1 MDKLNNLLV
10 NGCSFLNHRHT
21 SEIDLYLSPAEL
33 VKEHGG
39 FKHMDNFARGGRGN
53 DRILSTTI
61 THFEMFPE
69 RKKDTFVLIGW
80 SSALRMDYP
89 TRSNFKPMPPYDETW
104 GTIKMAM
111 PEFIDSF
118 EKSKAMKQ
126 PIDYECWEVQRWYQ
140 NTLGLQ
146 NYLKLNNIRYV
157 MYNALQPALKVSR
170 RKKQDHNFLRKAVD
184 QDRFFRLSY
193 SQYQYCA
200 NPDTP
205 GEFISAND
213 HHPNEIGHRSWAKE
227 VIDFID
233 QNRLYEN

>member
-1 MDKLNNLLV
+1 MDKLKNLLV

-21 SEIDLYLSPAEL
+21 DEIDLYLSPAEL
-33 VKEHGG
+33 VKAHGG
-39 FKHMDNFARGGRGN
+39 FEHMDNFARGGRGN

-89 TRSNFKPMPPYDETW
+89 TRNDFKPMPPHDETW
-104 GTIKMAM
+104 ATIKMANTTA
-111 PEFIDSF
+111 F
-118 EKSKAMKQ
+118 EKASAMKQ
-126 PIDYECWEVQRWYQ
+126 PIDYEGWEVQRWYQ

-146 NYLKLNNIRYV
+146 NYLKVNNIRYV
-157 MYNALQPALKVSR
+157 MYNALHPALKVSNR
-170 RKKQDHNFLRKAVD
+170 TKQDHKQLRKAVD
-184 QDRFFRLSY
+184 QDRFFQLAY

-200 NPDTP
+200 DPDTP
-205 GEFISAND
+205 GQFISAKD

-227 VIDFID
+227 VTDFID
-233 QNRLYEN
+233 QKNLYEN

>member
-1 MDKLNNLLV
+1 MDKLKNLFV

-21 SEIDLYLSPAEL
+21 DEIDLYLSPAEL
-33 VKEHGG
+33 VKEHGA
-39 FKHMDNFARGGRGN
+39 FEHMDNFARGGRGN

-89 TRSNFKPMPPYDETW
+89 TRNDFKPMPPHDETW
-104 GTIKMAM
+104 ATIKMANTTA
-111 PEFIDSF
+111 F
-118 EKSKAMKQ
+118 EKASAMKQ
-126 PIDYECWEVQRWYQ
+126 PIDYEGWEVQRWYQ

-146 NYLKLNNIRYV
+146 NYLKVNNIRYV
-157 MYNALQPALKVSR
+157 MYNALHPALKVSNR
-170 RKKQDHNFLRKAVD
+170 RKKDHKQLRKAVD
-184 QDRFFRLSY
+184 QDRFFQLAY

-200 NPDTP
+200 DPDTP
-205 GEFISAND
+205 GQFISAKD

-227 VIDFID
+227 VTDFID
-233 QNRLYEN
+233 QNNLYEN

>member
-1 MDKLNNLLV
+1 
-10 NGCSFLNHRHT
+10 
-21 SEIDLYLSPAEL
+21 
-33 VKEHGG
+33 
-39 FKHMDNFARGGRGN
+39 
-53 DRILSTTI
+53 
-61 THFEMFPE
+61 MFPE

-111 PEFIDSF
+111 PEFIDAF

-126 PIDYECWEVQRWYQ
+126 PIDYEGWEVQRWYQ

-146 NYLKLNNIRYV
+146 NYLKGNKIRYV
-157 MYNALQPALKVSR
+157 MYNALQPALKVSK

-200 NPDTP
+200 DPDTP

-227 VIDFID
+227 VTDFID
-233 QNRLYEN
+233 QNKLYEN